1 MAEWTSHPIQKKTT
15 VTDQLPEQEAPI
27 LHLAENE
34 NTEQSTLLRQSFQE
48 LGDKCRTI
56 LGLYYYRKKSL
67 NEIALELNNTEN
79 SIKTIKY
86 RCMMQLRQLFLE
98 KSRQHGGL

>member
-1 MAEWTSHPIQKKTT
+1 MKKTIE
-15 VTDQLPEQEAPI
+15 DY
-27 LHLAENE
+27 
-34 NTEQSTLLRQSFQE
+34 
-48 LGDKCRTI
+48 D
-56 LGLYYYRKKSL
+56 
-67 NEIALELNNTEN
+67 LNNKKVIIRCDLYVPMKDGVILDDNRIIE

>member
-1 MAEWTSHPIQKKTT
+1 MAEWTSHPIQKKN
-15 VTDQLPEQEAPI
+15 DGYRPAPRTGSPL

-34 NTEQSTLLRQSFQE
+34 NTEQATLLRQSFQE